1 MSDPQTPWA
10 EALDQFEARLD
21 AFRSVLDPDGEPPSG
36 LWPPPD
42 LIGSP
47 LPLELADRA
56 RELLARAR
64 ALEGELVARRT
75 ELSPLH
81 RPTVRHRRRPIPS
94 TFSAAL

>member
-1 MSDPQTPWA
+1 MSDPQTAWA

-21 AFRSVLDPDGEPPSG
+21 AFRAVLYPDGEPPSG

-47 LPLELADRA
+47 LPLELVDRA
-56 RELLARAR
+56 RELLAGAK

-75 ELSPLH
+75 ELAPLH
-81 RPTVRHRRRPIPS
+81 RPTIRHRRRPVSS
-94 TFSAAL
+94 TFSAAV